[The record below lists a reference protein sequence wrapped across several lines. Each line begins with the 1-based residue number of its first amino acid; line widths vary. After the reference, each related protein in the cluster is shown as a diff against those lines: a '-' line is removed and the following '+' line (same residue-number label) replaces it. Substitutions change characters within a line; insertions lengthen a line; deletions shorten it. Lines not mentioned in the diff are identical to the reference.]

1 MAQDS
6 DEPSGAT
13 LGYLAPICVAV
24 FFIFVW
30 YPSMSHVVLF
40 ALLRLILNSF
50 RYRIIFG
57 TRQRFRGPNR
67 QLDPEGWP
75 LGFPR
80 AILTSA
86 DLDKQFPLIKYSV
99 WSAAPTHRV
108 KHSKEIEVDPDPDT
122 TSRAP
127 APAPAPASSSA
138 QSFDATEKEVQVSA
152 SVEHEIASSH
162 GDAHMECAI
171 CMEDF
176 DDDDSIRALTC
187 DHIFHAT
194 CLDPWFTKRQARCP
208 LCKTCYY
215 PEISSSAPVRPAAA
229 LIRNQIFPRV
239 L

>member
-30 YPSMSHVVLF
+30 YLPCLILSCLSP
-40 ALLRLILNSF
+40 RLILNSF
-50 RYRIIFG
+50 RYRIVFG

-67 QLDPEGWP
+67 QLDPESWP
-75 LGFPR
+75 MGFSH

-86 DLDKQFPLIKYSV
+86 ELEKRFPLIKFRA
-99 WSAAPTHRV
+99 WTAASGHQA
-108 KHSKEIEVDPDPDT
+108 KHSERSEVDPDRDS
-122 TSRAP
+122 TSQAP
-127 APAPAPASSSA
+127 GSIPAPASNLALPLNAS
-138 QSFDATEKEVQVSA
+138 EKEVQVSA
-152 SVEHEIASSH
+152 SVEHEVASSH
-162 GDAHMECAI
+162 GDAHRECAI

-187 DHIFHAT
+187 DHIYHAT

-215 PEISSSAPVRPAAA
+215 PEINPAVPVRPATA

>member
-24 FFIFVW
+24 FFILVC
-30 YPSMSHVVLF
+30 Y
-40 ALLRLILNSF
+40 

-67 QLDPEGWP
+67 QLDPESWP
-75 LGFPR
+75 LGFSH
-80 AILTSA
+80 AILTAA
-86 DLDKQFPLIKYSV
+86 DLEKRFPLIKYSA
-99 WSAAPTHRV
+99 WTAASAHQAD
-108 KHSKEIEVDPDPDT
+108 HSERIEVDPDQDT
-122 TSRAP
+122 TSQAP
-127 APAPAPASSSA
+127 VPAPASHLA
-138 QSFDATEKEVQVSA
+138 LPLDAAEKEVQVSA

-162 GDAHMECAI
+162 GDAHRQCAI

-176 DDDDSIRALTC
+176 DDDDSIRALNC
-187 DHIFHAT
+187 DHIFHAA

-215 PEISSSAPVRPAAA
+215 PEINPSAPVRPATA
-229 LIRNQIFPRV
+229 LVRSQIFPRV

>member
-24 FFIFVW
+24 FFIF
-30 YPSMSHVVLF
+30 
-40 ALLRLILNSF
+40 ICF
-50 RYRIIFG
+50 RYRIVFG

-67 QLDPEGWP
+67 QLDPESWP
-75 LGFPR
+75 MGFSH

-86 DLDKQFPLIKYSV
+86 DLEKRFPVIKYSA
-99 WSAAPTHRV
+99 WTAASAHQA
-108 KHSKEIEVDPDPDT
+108 KHSERDPDT
-122 TSRAP
+122 TSQAP
-127 APAPAPASSSA
+127 GAGPAPASNLA
-138 QSFDATEKEVQVSA
+138 LPLDAAEKEVQVSA
-152 SVEHEIASSH
+152 SVEHEIVSSH
-162 GDAHMECAI
+162 GDAHRECTI

-187 DHIFHAT
+187 DHIFHAA

-208 LCKTCYY
+208 LCKTSYY
-215 PEISSSAPVRPAAA
+215 PEINPSVPVRPATA

>member
-1 MAQDS
+1 MAQNS
-6 DEPSGAT
+6 DEPSGPT

-30 YPSMSHVVLF
+30 YPSIVSLC
-40 ALLRLILNSF
+40 LLTCLAPFLNSF
-50 RYRIIFG
+50 RHRIIFG

-67 QLDPEGWP
+67 QPDPEGWP
-75 LGFPR
+75 LGFPH

-86 DLDKQFPLIKYSV
+86 DLEARFPLIKYSA
-99 WSAAPTHRV
+99 WSAAPAHGA
-108 KHSKEIEVDPDPDT
+108 KHPKGIEVDLDPDT
-122 TSRAP
+122 TSQ
-127 APAPAPASSSA
+127 APAPAPASPSA
-138 QSFDATEKEVQVSA
+138 LSFAAAEKQVQVSA
-152 SVEHEIASSH
+152 SAEHEIASCH
-162 GDAHMECAI
+162 GDVHMECAI

-208 LCKTCYY
+208 LCKACYY
-215 PEISSSAPVRPAAA
+215 PDISSSTPVQPAAA
-229 LIRNQIFPRV
+229 LVRNQIFPRV

>member
-24 FFIFVW
+24 FFVFVW
-30 YPSMSHVVLF
+30 IV
-40 ALLRLILNSF
+40 
-50 RYRIIFG
+50 FG

-67 QLDPEGWP
+67 QLDPESWP
-75 LGFPR
+75 MGFSY

-86 DLDKQFPLIKYSV
+86 DLEKRFPLIKYSA
-99 WSAAPTHRV
+99 WTAASAHQA
-108 KHSKEIEVDPDPDT
+108 KHSERIEGDPDRDT
-122 TSRAP
+122 TNQVP
-127 APAPAPASSSA
+127 EPAPASNLA
-138 QSFDATEKEVQVSA
+138 LPLDAAEKEAQVSA
-152 SVEHEIASSH
+152 SVEHDIASSH
-162 GDAHMECAI
+162 DDAHRECAI

-176 DDDDSIRALTC
+176 DDDDSCRALTC

-208 LCKTCYY
+208 LCKTSYY
-215 PEISSSAPVRPAAA
+215 PEINTSVPARPATA

>member
-6 DEPSGAT
+6 DEHSGAI

-30 YPSMSHVVLF
+30 YSSLSHTVCLTSSDSQ
-40 ALLRLILNSF
+40 RF

-75 LGFPR
+75 LGLPH

-86 DLDKQFPLIKYSV
+86 DLNKRFPLIKYSA
-99 WSAAPTHRV
+99 WSAAPTHRA

-122 TSRAP
+122 TSQ
-127 APAPAPASSSA
+127 APAPAPASPSA
-138 QSFDATEKEVQVSA
+138 LSFDATEKEVQVRA
-152 SVEHEIASSH
+152 PVEHETASSH
-162 GDAHMECAI
+162 GDAHRECAI

-187 DHIFHAT
+187 DHIFHAS

-215 PEISSSAPVRPAAA
+215 PEISSSAPVRPAAVMV
-229 LIRNQIFPRV
+229 RNQIFPRV